1 MPLTPAGDFDRR
13 ILIQQAQQSR
23 DEAGDV
29 INEDWIDR
37 FKLWARRVPGAP
49 GVEISS
55 TGGVLRQRDI
65 TFAVRDRTKAQEIAP
80 ETYRILYK
88 GRIYEIVGIVPGKE
102 RANEI
107 EILTASRPDKRGSR
121 GDEGVSGGV

>member
-13 ILIQQAQQSR
+13 IQIQQAQQSR
-23 DEAGDV
+23 DSAGDV
-29 INEDWIDR
+29 IDTEWNDV

-49 GVEISS
+49 GVEIVS

-65 TFAVRDRTKAQEIAP
+65 TFGVRDRTKAQSIAP
-80 ETYRILYK
+80 ETHRILYK
-88 GRIYEIVGIVPGKE
+88 GRIYEIVGVVPGKE

-107 EILTASRPDKRGSR
+107 EILTCSRPEQRGSR
-121 GDEGVSGGV
+121 GDEGNSGAP